1 MSDARETARAA
12 RQASFALAAS
22 PAAVRNGA
30 LLAVAD
36 ALEARR
42 GEIFAA
48 NRLDL
53 SDAAELAAPVKKRL
67 RFDEAKLTD
76 VLSGLRALAAM
87 EDPIGHEQLRTEL
100 ADGLVLSRVSCPIGV
115 VGVIFESRPDA
126 LVQIAGLCMKS
137 GNAVLLKGG
146 REALHTNA
154 ALYAVLK
161 AASEAAGL
169 PAGWAGLLTTRED
182 VGEMLRLDEEI
193 DLIIPRGSNAFVRY
207 IMDNTRIPVLG
218 HSDGV
223 CHLYLHE
230 DADPDMAAR
239 VVVDAKTQY
248 PAACNAVE
256 TLLVHEKAG
265 AALAAAAKTLH
276 AAGVRIRADA
286 PAQAVLAGAGV
297 PCEAATEA
305 DWRTEYRDLTI
316 SVRTV
321 ASLAEAIAHI
331 NRYGSHHT
339 DGILTQDDAVAQ
351 RFFALV
357 DSAGVYQ
364 NCSTR
369 FADGYRYGF
378 GAEVGIAT
386 GKLHAR
392 GPMGLEGL
400 CSYKYILRGHGDVV
414 ADFAGGKRSFTHK
427 KLL

>member
-22 PAAVRNGA
+22 PAQVRNGA

-36 ALEARR
+36 ALEAHR

-265 AALAAAAKTLH
+265 AALAAAAKALH

-305 DWRTEYRDLTI
+305 DWRTEYLDLTI

-339 DGILTQDDAVAQ
+339 DGILTQDDAAAQ

>member
-1 MSDARETARAA
+1 M
-12 RQASFALAAS
+12 
-22 PAAVRNGA
+22 
-30 LLAVAD
+30 
-36 ALEARR
+36 
-42 GEIFAA
+42 
-48 NRLDL
+48 
-53 SDAAELAAPVKKRL
+53 
-67 RFDEAKLTD
+67 
-76 VLSGLRALAAM
+76 
-87 EDPIGHEQLRTEL
+87 
-100 ADGLVLSRVSCPIGV
+100 
-115 VGVIFESRPDA
+115 
-126 LVQIAGLCMKS
+126 
-137 GNAVLLKGG
+137 
-146 REALHTNA
+146 
-154 ALYAVLK
+154 
-161 AASEAAGL
+161 
-169 PAGWAGLLTTRED
+169 
-182 VGEMLRLDEEI
+182 
-193 DLIIPRGSNAFVRY
+193 
-207 IMDNTRIPVLG
+207 LG

-265 AALAAAAKTLH
+265 AALAAAAKALH

-305 DWRTEYRDLTI
+305 DWRTEYLDLTI

-321 ASLAEAIAHI
+321 ESLAEAIAHI

-339 DGILTQDDAVAQ
+339 DGILTQDDAAAQ

-392 GPMGLEGL
+392 GPMGLERL

>member
-22 PAAVRNGA
+22 PAQVRNGA

-36 ALEARR
+36 ALEAHR

-67 RFDEAKLTD
+67 RFDEAKLAD
-76 VLSGLRALAAM
+76 VLAGLRALAAM

-265 AALAAAAKTLH
+265 AALAAAAKALH

-305 DWRTEYRDLTI
+305 DWRTEYLDLTI

-339 DGILTQDDAVAQ
+339 DGILPQDDAAAQ